1 MGEEGSGMGTE
12 VSSLVI
18 VGDFGTGSQLMTSD
32 LGEEGYPFRLVA
44 RLDVKGEHL
53 IKAIQLEGLRKV
65 GSPSIFA
72 KRYYEEG
79 IDEVLIM
86 DAVASLYQ
94 RDHLL
99 EVLRSVSSEVFVPIT
114 VGGGVRTISDF
125 EALLQYG
132 SDKVAFNSAS
142 LKTPN
147 FLSECAHRFGSQ
159 AVVLSVEAKR
169 LPDGEWEALFNCGR
183 ESSGRN
189 VRQWVAQAV
198 KLGAGEILVTS
209 VDYEGTRSGFDCEL
223 IRMVASEVHVPVIAS
238 GGMGSVQHLLDL
250 GSTSE
255 VSGVAMADVLHYD
268 RLTLSEIRDA
278 AALIGLNV
286 RNVS

>member
-1 MGEEGSGMGTE
+1 MGTE
-12 VSSLVI
+12 VSSLGTVS
-18 VGDFGTGSQLMTSD
+18 DFGTRNQLMTLD
-32 LGEEGYPFRLVA
+32 LEDDNYPFRLVA

-53 IKAIQLEGLRKV
+53 IKAIQLEGLRRV
-65 GSPSIFA
+65 GPPAVFA
-72 KRYYEEG
+72 KKYYEAG
-79 IDEVLIM
+79 IDELLIM
-86 DAVASLYQ
+86 DVVASLYR

-99 EVLRSVSSEVFVPIT
+99 EVLRSVSREVFVPIT

-125 EALLQYG
+125 EALLQNG
-132 SDKVAFNSAS
+132 ADKVAINSAS

-147 FLSECAHRFGSQ
+147 LLSECAHRFGSQ

-189 VRQWVAQAV
+189 VREWVSQAV
-198 KLGAGEILVTS
+198 KLGVGEILVTS

-223 IRMVASEVHVPVIAS
+223 MRMVASEVHVPVIAS
-238 GGMGSVQHLLDL
+238 GGMGSVLHLLDL

-278 AALIGLNV
+278 ATLIGLNV
-286 RNVS
+286 RHVT

>member
-1 MGEEGSGMGTE
+1 MGEEGSGMGSA
-12 VSSLVI
+12 VSGLGI
-18 VGDFGTGSQLMTSD
+18 VRDSGTGGEPIISD
-32 LGEEGYPFRLVA
+32 SKVQGYPFRLVA
-44 RLDVKGEHL
+44 RLDVKGEQL

-65 GSPSIFA
+65 GSPPIFA
-72 KRYYEEG
+72 KRYYEAG

-86 DAVASLYQ
+86 DAVASLYR

-99 EVLRSVSSEVFVPIT
+99 DVLRSVSSEVFVPIT

-125 EALLQYG
+125 EALLQNG
-132 SDKVAFNSAS
+132 ADKVAINSAS
-142 LKTPN
+142 LENPN
-147 FLSECAHRFGSQ
+147 LLSECAHRFGSQ

-169 LPDGEWEALFNCGR
+169 LHDSQWEALFNCGR

-189 VRQWVAQAV
+189 VREWVVQAV
-198 KLGAGEILVTS
+198 KLGVGEILVTS

-223 IRMVASEVHVPVIAS
+223 MRMVASEVHVPVIAS

-250 GSTSE
+250 GSTSD
-255 VSGVAMADVLHYD
+255 VSGVAMADVLHYG
-268 RLTLSEIRDA
+268 RLTLREIRDA

-286 RNVS
+286 RNVI